1 VDDGITCDC
10 CSPLEPGLACKKKG
24 WAGLPKVSADGLNW
38 PLDMAAKLLEIP
50 EKDLRDLVRILG
62 LPASGPM
69 KTSPYRRS
77 GRNPRVYSGSKLIK
91 ICEAMRKLA
100 LEL

>member
-1 VDDGITCDC
+1 MDDGITCDC
-10 CSPLEPGLACKKKG
+10 GHKG
-24 WAGLPKVSADGLNW
+24 WTGAPPVELDGKNW
-38 PLDMAAKLLEIP
+38 PLDMAAKVIGVP

-62 LPASGPM
+62 LPPAGTI
-69 KTSPYRRS
+69 KTATFSRS
-77 GRNPRVYSGSKLIK
+77 GRNPRAYSGSKLIK